1 MTFDAWLISRL
12 TIHGTYAGIVDA
24 VPGRQMTAALRRF
37 QGAVKLPITGLADQ
51 ATVDALRLS
60 PNTTKPAVAAPKFP
74 AEPVWMREARRYMG
88 LKEIVGPASNATIMS
103 WARRAG
109 KSWIAS
115 FYTNDDIPWC
125 GLFVNNAVSVTLPK
139 EVLLANPL
147 SALAWAKFGIEL
159 TVPVVGAI
167 LVFKRPGG
175 GHVGFYVGEDAT
187 HYYVLGGNQSNSVS
201 ITRIA
206 KERLVA
212 IRYPR
217 TGGDPVGGR
226 VKLTVAGA
234 PVSSNEA

>member
-12 TIHGTYAGIVDA
+12 MIHGTYAGVVDA

-60 PNTTKPAVAAPKFP
+60 PNSAKPAVAAPKLP
-74 AEPVWMREARRYMG
+74 AEPVWMREAQRYLG
-88 LKEIVGPASNATIMS
+88 LKEIAGPASNTTIMS
-103 WARRAG
+103 WAKRAG

-159 TVPVVGAI
+159 NAPVVGAI

-187 HYYVLGGNQSNSVS
+187 HYHVLGGNQNNSVS

-206 KERLVA
+206 KDRLVA

-217 TGGDPVGGR
+217 TGGEPIGGR
-226 VKLTVAGA
+226 VKLTAAGA
-234 PVSSNEA
+234 RVSSNEA